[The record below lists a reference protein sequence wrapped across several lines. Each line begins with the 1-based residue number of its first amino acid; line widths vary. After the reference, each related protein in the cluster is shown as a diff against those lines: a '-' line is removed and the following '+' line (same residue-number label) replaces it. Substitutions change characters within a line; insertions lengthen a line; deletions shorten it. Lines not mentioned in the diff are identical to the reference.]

1 MTNSKAMRIGFIG
14 AGNMASAI
22 IRAITA
28 KGIVAS
34 NDVMV
39 INKSNRKRIETLKL
53 ECKVRA
59 AVNFNELASLCDT
72 LVICTEP
79 GQVPQ
84 VLDSIGH
91 SMNEGHLLIS
101 IAAGIPIQ
109 YIQSR
114 LAGKAAV
121 IRAMPNTP
129 VQAGEGVI
137 ALAASQNV
145 SKTKAMQAEK
155 IFHPLGKA
163 VWVPENYMDII
174 TALSGSGPAYFY
186 NLAAEMSRAAEK
198 LGLDGKLA
206 RELSAQTLIGAGQLL
221 KQTGADVESL
231 LKQVVSPKGTTA
243 AALDVFE
250 AKRLNAVVEQA
261 ITKAAARACTIFPG

>member
-1 MTNSKAMRIGFIG
+1 MTNSNGMRIGFIG

-28 KGIVAS
+28 KGIVAG
-34 NDVMV
+34 NDVMI
-39 INKSNRKRIETLKL
+39 INKSNRKRIETLQL
-53 ECKVRA
+53 ECRVHA
-59 AVNFNELASLCDT
+59 AVSFEELASVCPT

-79 GQVPQ
+79 GQVPE
-84 VLDSIGH
+84 VLDSVGH
-91 SMNEGHLLIS
+91 SVNEDHLLIS
-101 IAAGIPIQ
+101 VAAGIPAQ

-114 LAGKAAV
+114 LARKAAV

-137 ALAASQNV
+137 ALAAGHKV
-145 SKTKAMQAEK
+145 SKAQAMQAGK
-155 IFHPLGKA
+155 IFHPLGKV
-163 VWVPENYMDII
+163 VWVPENYMDVI

-231 LKQVVSPKGTTA
+231 LRQVVSPKGTTA

-250 AKRLNAVVEQA
+250 AKQLDAVVEQA
-261 ITKAAARACTIFPG
+261 ITKAAARACAILPG